1 MAEPNFEFI
10 ITPESGIESA
20 VVTHLRL
27 TLNTQPRKRI
37 TLEAD
42 TKKSANAVYDL
53 LGELDLPDYFITQV
67 GVKVTF
73 IAQGNQRATSKRF
86 NVTYPNNCALPHEGK
101 DLKIREMLISSGI
114 EPQNDTVTE

>member
-1 MAEPNFEFI
+1 MAEPNFEFT
-10 ITPESGIESA
+10 ITAETGIESA

-73 IAQGNQRATSKRF
+73 YSAR
-86 NVTYPNNCALPHEGK
+86 
-101 DLKIREMLISSGI
+101 
-114 EPQNDTVTE
+114 